1 MLTRGRLAIIE
12 RWIDPAST
20 EPAAPRLRHRILRA
34 SGWAGSG
41 FILDKAIAAVQLM
54 VLTRLLSPADFGVM
68 AASATIMLAL
78 LTISELGLEPAL
90 IAKAKVDRDDL
101 AVAWT
106 IAIGR
111 AVILMAGLWLAAD
124 VLAQAM
130 QMPQLAAVLRVHV
143 WMLFIQGLQSP
154 AMVLLVKQL
163 DLRRR
168 VSVDLVRRLTEAGV
182 TIALALAVGNVW
194 ALLAGQLAG
203 MSVSVLLSF
212 WVAPFRP
219 ALSLNLQRLAALLR
233 FGAYVNVTSLLVFAV
248 MSGGEFVVGRMLGP
262 EALGVYTL
270 ALALPVMAGMRAPIL
285 ISQISRPVYAQLQR
299 DQAGTIRTFG
309 LHFGLLVMVLFPL
322 ACGIAVSA
330 PEIVQLLGG
339 ERWTAAAEP
348 LRALALFAF
357 CSGITEAM
365 GSLQYGLGLPELP
378 LRVWIGQVAV
388 YAVVIVPFTQYFG
401 LTGAAWAMSVTYLCG
416 SGLYLVYTSRL
427 LGAAAWLVF
436 SPLLRALIP
445 GVAGL
450 ALYELMRHLSGGSAL
465 TPWMLA
471 GWLLAAGSLYLLYV
485 WRVEYPR
492 LLQLWQA

>member
-1 MLTRGRLAIIE
+1 MLTRGNLAIIE
-12 RWIDPAST
+12 RQIDPAST

-41 FILDKAIAAVQLM
+41 FILDKVIAAVQLM

-68 AASATIMLAL
+68 AASATIVLAL

-90 IAKAKVDRDDL
+90 IAKAEVDQDDL

-106 IAIGR
+106 IAIAR
-111 AVILMAGLWLAAD
+111 AGILMAGLWLTAD
-124 VLAQAM
+124 ALAQAM
-130 QMPQLAAVLRVHV
+130 QMPQLAAVLRVHT
-143 WMLFIQGLQSP
+143 WMLLVQGLQSP
-154 AMVLLVKQL
+154 AMALLAKQL

-168 VSVDLVRRLTEAGV
+168 VSVDLARRLTEAGV
-182 TIALALAVGNVW
+182 TIALAFAVGNVW

-203 MSVSVLLSF
+203 MSVSALLSF

-219 ALSLNLQRLAALLR
+219 ALSLNRQRLAALLR
-233 FGAYVNVTSLLVFAV
+233 FGAYVNATSLLVFAV
-248 MSGGEFVVGRMLGP
+248 TSGGEFVVGRMLGP
-262 EALGVYTL
+262 EALGVYML

-299 DQAGTIRTFG
+299 DQACTIRTFG
-309 LHFGLLVMVLFPL
+309 LHFGLLVLVLSPL
-322 ACGIAVSA
+322 ACAITVAA

-339 ERWTAAAEP
+339 ERWMAAAEP
-348 LRALALFAF
+348 LRVLALFAF

-365 GSLQYGLGLPELP
+365 GSLQYGLGRPELP
-378 LRVWIGQVAV
+378 LRVWIGQVVV
-388 YAVVIVPFTQYFG
+388 YAAVIVPLTQHFG

-416 SGLYLVYTSRL
+416 GVLYLVYTSRL
-427 LGAAAWLVF
+427 LGAAAWPVF
-436 SPLLRALIP
+436 SPLLRTLIP
-445 GVAGL
+445 GAAGL
-450 ALYELMRHLSGGSAL
+450 MLYELMQYASGGVAL
-465 TPWMLA
+465 TPGMLA
-471 GWLLAAGSLYLLYV
+471 VWLLGAGSFYALYV